1 MAQHTPA
8 TSRAGTFGAILRVT
22 SGNFLEQFD
31 FFLFGFYATYIA
43 RTFFPAESEFASLML
58 TFAVFGSGFLMRPVG
73 AIVLGAYIDR
83 IGRRKGLMVT
93 LAIMGCG
100 TLLIAL
106 VPGYQTIGLA
116 APALVLLG
124 RLLQGF
130 SAGVELGGVSVYLS
144 EIATPGNKGFYTSWQ
159 SASQQVAIVVAALI
173 GYSLNITLGHD
184 AISEWGWRIPFFI
197 GCMIIPLIFVLRRS
211 LQETE
216 AFLQR
221 KHRPDTREI
230 FATIAKNWR
239 IITAGTLLVA
249 MTTTT
254 FYFITVYTP
263 TYGRTVLNLSARDSL
278 IVTMLV
284 GVSNFIW
291 LPIGG
296 GFPTGLAVAP
306 Y

>member
-1 MAQHTPA
+1 M
-8 TSRAGTFGAILRVT
+8 
-22 SGNFLEQFD
+22 
-31 FFLFGFYATYIA
+31 
-43 RTFFPAESEFASLML
+43 
-58 TFAVFGSGFLMRPVG
+58 
-73 AIVLGAYIDR
+73 
-83 IGRRKGLMVT
+83 
-93 LAIMGCG
+93 
-100 TLLIAL
+100 
-106 VPGYQTIGLA
+106 
-116 APALVLLG
+116 LLG

-221 KHRPDTREI
+221 KHRPDTEI

-296 GFPTGLAVAP
+296 AISDRIGRRAVLMGITLLALITTWPVMQWLTAAP
-306 Y
+306 DFTRMTLVLLWFSFFLACITAQWSRR

>member
-1 MAQHTPA
+1 
-8 TSRAGTFGAILRVT
+8 
-22 SGNFLEQFD
+22 
-31 FFLFGFYATYIA
+31 
-43 RTFFPAESEFASLML
+43 
-58 TFAVFGSGFLMRPVG
+58 
-73 AIVLGAYIDR
+73 
-83 IGRRKGLMVT
+83 
-93 LAIMGCG
+93 
-100 TLLIAL
+100 
-106 VPGYQTIGLA
+106 
-116 APALVLLG
+116 
-124 RLLQGF
+124 
-130 SAGVELGGVSVYLS
+130 
-144 EIATPGNKGFYTSWQ
+144 
-159 SASQQVAIVVAALI
+159 
-173 GYSLNITLGHD
+173 
-184 AISEWGWRIPFFI
+184 
-197 GCMIIPLIFVLRRS
+197 MIIPLIFVLRRS

-296 GFPTGLAVAP
+296 AISDRIGRRAVLMGITLLALITTWPVMQWLTAAP
-306 Y
+306 DFTRMTLVLLWFSFF

>member
-1 MAQHTPA
+1 
-8 TSRAGTFGAILRVT
+8 
-22 SGNFLEQFD
+22 
-31 FFLFGFYATYIA
+31 
-43 RTFFPAESEFASLML
+43 
-58 TFAVFGSGFLMRPVG
+58 
-73 AIVLGAYIDR
+73 
-83 IGRRKGLMVT
+83 
-93 LAIMGCG
+93 
-100 TLLIAL
+100 
-106 VPGYQTIGLA
+106 
-116 APALVLLG
+116 
-124 RLLQGF
+124 
-130 SAGVELGGVSVYLS
+130 
-144 EIATPGNKGFYTSWQ
+144 
-159 SASQQVAIVVAALI
+159 
-173 GYSLNITLGHD
+173 
-184 AISEWGWRIPFFI
+184 
-197 GCMIIPLIFVLRRS
+197 FVLRRS

-296 GFPTGLAVAP
+296 AISDRIGRRAVLMGITLLALITTWPVMQWLTAAP
-306 Y
+306 DFTRMTLVLLWFSFF